1 MSTNHH
7 VKSFEEFLQDS
18 VAEDLDPFRTKIPF
32 DHTDDEEEELDDT
45 ESPELPEE
53 LKEEDRKR
61 PVTRFLVDRELE
73 DDENEEGEP

>member
-7 VKSFEEFLQDS
+7 IKSFEEF
-18 VAEDLDPFRTKIPF
+18 VAEDLDPFRTKPF

-45 ESPELPEE
+45 ESPELPEK

-61 PVTRFLVDRELE
+61 PVTRFLVDPELE
-73 DDENEEGEP
+73 DEDEEGEPD